1 MDTGILKGLIG
12 KEIDVII
19 DRPIGTTHPKYKDM
33 IYLVNYGYID
43 GFYGGDNEYQ
53 DVYILGEDKP
63 LNNYRGKVIAIVRR
77 LNDNEEDKPLNNY
90 RGKVIAIVRRL
101 NDNEDKLV
109 VYNYGYLS
117 SNEIEEAINFQEKY
131 FKHEIITINSSK

>member
-1 MDTGILKGLIG
+1 MDIDILKGLIG
-12 KEIDVII
+12 KEIDVTI

-53 DVYILGEDKP
+53 GEDKP
-63 LNNYRGKVIAIVRR
+63 LSNYRGKVIAIVH
-77 LNDNEEDKPLNNY
+77 
-90 RGKVIAIVRRL
+90 RL

-109 VYNYGYLS
+109 VHNYGCLS
-117 SNEIEEAINFQEKY
+117 SNEIEEAINFQEKH
-131 FKHEIITINSSK
+131 FKHEIITINSLKMTGE

>member
-1 MDTGILKGLIG
+1 MNTGILKGLIG

-33 IYLVNYGYID
+33 IYLVNYCYIN
-43 GFYGGDNEYQ
+43 GFYGEDNEYQ

-63 LNNYRGKVIAIVRR
+63 LNNYHGKVIAIVH
-77 LNDNEEDKPLNNY
+77 
-90 RGKVIAIVRRL
+90 RL

-131 FKHEIITINSSK
+131 FKNEIITINSSK

>member
-77 LNDNEEDKPLNNY
+77 LNDNE
-90 RGKVIAIVRRL
+90 
-101 NDNEDKLV
+101 DKLV
-109 VYNYGYLS
+109 VYSYGYLS

>member
-77 LNDNEEDKPLNNY
+77 LNDNEN
-90 RGKVIAIVRRL
+90 
-101 NDNEDKLV
+101 KLV

-117 SNEIEEAINFQEKY
+117 CNEIEEAINFQEKY
-131 FKHEIITINSSK
+131 FKHEIITINSLK

>member
-1 MDTGILKGLIG
+1 MDIDILKGLIG

-19 DRPIGTTHPKYKDM
+19 DRPIGTTYPKYKDM
-33 IYLVNYGYID
+33 IFSVNYGYID

-53 DVYILGEDKP
+53 DVYILWEDKP
-63 LNNYRGKVIAIVRR
+63 LNNYRGKVIAIVH
-77 LNDNEEDKPLNNY
+77 
-90 RGKVIAIVRRL
+90 RL

-117 SNEIEEAINFQEKY
+117 SNEIEEAIKFQEKY
-131 FKHEIITINSSK
+131 FNYDIITINDLKMTN

>member
-1 MDTGILKGLIG
+1 MDIDSLKGLIG

-19 DRPIGTTHPKYKDM
+19 DRPIGTTHPKYKEM
-33 IYLVNYGYID
+33 IYLVNYAYTD

-53 DVYILGEDKP
+53 DVYILGEGKP
-63 LNNYRGKVIAIVRR
+63 LNNYRGKVIAIVH
-77 LNDNEEDKPLNNY
+77 
-90 RGKVIAIVRRL
+90 RL

-109 VYNYGYLS
+109 VHNYGYLS

-131 FKHEIITINSSK
+131 FKHEIITLISCRCNGVQCIQSVVCRHIESIGLIR

>member
-1 MDTGILKGLIG
+1 MDIDILKGLIG
-12 KEIDVII
+12 KEIDVTI
-19 DRPIGTTHPKYKDM
+19 DRPIGTTHPKYKDRTTHPKYKDM

-77 LNDNEEDKPLNNY
+77 LNDNE
-90 RGKVIAIVRRL
+90 
-101 NDNEDKLV
+101 DKLV
-109 VYNYGYLS
+109 VHNYGYLS

>member
-63 LNNYRGKVIAIVRR
+63 LSNYRGKVIAIVH
-77 LNDNEEDKPLNNY
+77 
-90 RGKVIAIVRRL
+90 
-101 NDNEDKLV
+101 
-109 VYNYGYLS
+109 
-117 SNEIEEAINFQEKY
+117 QY

>member
-1 MDTGILKGLIG
+1 
-12 KEIDVII
+12 
-19 DRPIGTTHPKYKDM
+19 M

-53 DVYILGEDKP
+53 DVYILD
-63 LNNYRGKVIAIVRR
+63 
-77 LNDNEEDKPLNNY
+77 EDKPLNNY

-131 FKHEIITINSSK
+131 FKHEIITINSLKMTGE

>member
-1 MDTGILKGLIG
+1 MGTGILKGLIG

-77 LNDNEEDKPLNNY
+77 LNDNE
-90 RGKVIAIVRRL
+90 
-101 NDNEDKLV
+101 DKLV

-117 SNEIEEAINFQEKY
+117 SNEIEEAIHFQEKY

>member
-1 MDTGILKGLIG
+1 MDIDSLKGLIG

-19 DRPIGTTHPKYKDM
+19 DRPIGTTHPKYKEM

-77 LNDNEEDKPLNNY
+77 LNDNE
-90 RGKVIAIVRRL
+90 
-101 NDNEDKLV
+101 DKLV

-117 SNEIEEAINFQEKY
+117 SNEIEEAINFQENY

>member
-1 MDTGILKGLIG
+1 MDIGILKGLIG

-33 IYLVNYGYID
+33 IYSVNYGYID

-63 LNNYRGKVIAIVRR
+63 LNNY
-77 LNDNEEDKPLNNY
+77 
-90 RGKVIAIVRRL
+90 
-101 NDNEDKLV
+101 DKLV

>member
-43 GFYGGDNEYQ
+43 SFYGGDNEYQ
-53 DVYILGEDKP
+53 DVYILG
-63 LNNYRGKVIAIVRR
+63 
-77 LNDNEEDKPLNNY
+77 EDKPLNNY

-117 SNEIEEAINFQEKY
+117 SNEIEEVINFQEKY

>member
-1 MDTGILKGLIG
+1 MGTGILKGLIG

-77 LNDNEEDKPLNNY
+77 LNDNE
-90 RGKVIAIVRRL
+90 
-101 NDNEDKLV
+101 DKLV

-117 SNEIEEAINFQEKY
+117 SNEIEEAIHFQEKY
-131 FKHEIITINSSK
+131 FKHEIITINRSK

>member
-1 MDTGILKGLIG
+1 MDIDILKGLIG

-33 IYLVNYGYID
+33 IYSVNYGYID

-77 LNDNEEDKPLNNY
+77 LNDNE
-90 RGKVIAIVRRL
+90 
-101 NDNEDKLV
+101 DKLV

-117 SNEIEEAINFQEKY
+117 SNKIEEAIIFQEKY

>member
-1 MDTGILKGLIG
+1 
-12 KEIDVII
+12 
-19 DRPIGTTHPKYKDM
+19 M

-63 LNNYRGKVIAIVRR
+63 LSNYRGKVIAIVH
-77 LNDNEEDKPLNNY
+77 
-90 RGKVIAIVRRL
+90 RL

-109 VYNYGYLS
+109 VHNYGYLS

-131 FKHEIITINSSK
+131 FKHEIITINSLKMTGE

>member
-1 MDTGILKGLIG
+1 MDIDILKGLIG

-63 LNNYRGKVIAIVRR
+63 LSNYR
-77 LNDNEEDKPLNNY
+77 D
-90 RGKVIAIVRRL
+90 
-101 NDNEDKLV
+101 
-109 VYNYGYLS
+109 YGYLS

-131 FKHEIITINSSK
+131 FKHEIITINSLKMTGE

>member
-43 GFYGGDNEYQ
+43 GFYGGDNE
-53 DVYILGEDKP
+53 
-63 LNNYRGKVIAIVRR
+63 
-77 LNDNEEDKPLNNY
+77 
-90 RGKVIAIVRRL
+90 
-101 NDNEDKLV
+101 DKLV

-117 SNEIEEAINFQEKY
+117 SNEIEETINFQEKY

>member
-1 MDTGILKGLIG
+1 MDIDILKGLIG

-19 DRPIGTTHPKYKDM
+19 DRPIGTTRPKYKDM
-33 IYLVNYGYID
+33 IYSVNYGYID

-63 LNNYRGKVIAIVRR
+63 LNNYRGKVIAIVH
-77 LNDNEEDKPLNNY
+77 
-90 RGKVIAIVRRL
+90 RL

-117 SNEIEEAINFQEKY
+117 SNEIEEAIKFQEKY
-131 FKHEIITINSSK
+131 FNHDVITINDLKMTN

>member
-63 LNNYRGKVIAIVRR
+63 LNNYRGKVIAV
-77 LNDNEEDKPLNNY
+77 
-90 RGKVIAIVRRL
+90 VRRL

-117 SNEIEEAINFQEKY
+117 SNEIEETINFQEKY

>member
-1 MDTGILKGLIG
+1 MGTGILKGLIG

-77 LNDNEEDKPLNNY
+77 LNDNE
-90 RGKVIAIVRRL
+90 
-101 NDNEDKLV
+101 DKLV

-131 FKHEIITINSSK
+131 FKHEIITINRSK

>member
-1 MDTGILKGLIG
+1 MNTDILKGLIR
-12 KEIDVII
+12 KEIDAII
-19 DRPIGTTHPKYKDM
+19 DQSIGTTHPKYKEM
-33 IYLVNYGYID
+33 IYSVNYGYID

-53 DVYILGEDKP
+53 DVYILG
-63 LNNYRGKVIAIVRR
+63 
-77 LNDNEEDKPLNNY
+77 EDKPLNNY

>member
-53 DVYILGEDKP
+53 DVYILGED
-63 LNNYRGKVIAIVRR
+63 NKVIAIVH
-77 LNDNEEDKPLNNY
+77 
-90 RGKVIAIVRRL
+90 RL

-131 FKHEIITINSSK
+131 FKNEIITINSSK

>member
-1 MDTGILKGLIG
+1 MDIDILKGLIG
-12 KEIDVII
+12 KYIDVTI

-63 LNNYRGKVIAIVRR
+63 LSNYRGKVIAI
-77 LNDNEEDKPLNNY
+77 
-90 RGKVIAIVRRL
+90 IHRL

-109 VYNYGYLS
+109 VHNYGYLS
-117 SNEIEEAINFQEKY
+117 NNEIEEAINFQEKY
-131 FKHEIITINSSK
+131 FKHEIITINSLKMTGE

>member
-33 IYLVNYGYID
+33 VYLVNYGYID

-63 LNNYRGKVIAIVRR
+63 LSNY
-77 LNDNEEDKPLNNY
+77 
-90 RGKVIAIVRRL
+90 
-101 NDNEDKLV
+101 KLV
-109 VYNYGYLS
+109 VHNYGYLS
-117 SNEIEEAINFQEKY
+117 SNEIEEAISFQEKY
-131 FKHEIITINSSK
+131 FKHEIITINSLKMTGE